1 MADPRVN
8 EFLSRMVA
16 SIEPE
21 KAAGLDGSIQVNL
34 AGDQAGAWFIT
45 IKDRQCSLHE
55 GTAPVPRLTIT
66 VAANDFMNI
75 FSGKLDG
82 MQAFM
87 QGKLKVAGDMGLAL
101 KLIGLFKMK

>member
-1 MADPRVN
+1 MADPQVN

-16 SIEPE
+16 SIDPE
-21 KAAGLDGSIQVNL
+21 KAAGLDGSVQVNL
-34 AGDQAGAWFIT
+34 AGAQAGAWFVT

-66 VAANDFMNI
+66 AASADFMNI

-87 QGKLKVAGDMGLAL
+87 QGKLKISGDMGLAL
-101 KLIGLFKMK
+101 KLMSLFKMK